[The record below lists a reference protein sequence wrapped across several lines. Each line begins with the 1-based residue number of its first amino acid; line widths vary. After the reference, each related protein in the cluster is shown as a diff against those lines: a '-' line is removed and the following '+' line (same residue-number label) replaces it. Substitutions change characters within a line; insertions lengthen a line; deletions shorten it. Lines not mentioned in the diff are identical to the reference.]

1 MKRTQKNEELMSV
14 FRVTEKGVNK
24 RNKSFEMSNQTII
37 TALDKTKMKPVWKA
51 QATTSNKILS
61 KGELDILSNK
71 LDKLHKE
78 YKDELTKR
86 EELRGVKRQLLFE
99 LIEPQQL

>member
-1 MKRTQKNEELMSV
+1 MSV

-51 QATTSNKILS
+51 
-61 KGELDILSNK
+61 
-71 LDKLHKE
+71 
-78 YKDELTKR
+78 
-86 EELRGVKRQLLFE
+86 
-99 LIEPQQL
+99 